1 MLRQAKCLQGR
12 SVDCG
17 SNGQAMV
24 RLKCRQGSTRLRPQ
38 ASISRSGVVT
48 LPLQCDLH
56 IHDDLIWGPIAVT
69 VNRPV
74 IWIIGR
80 RVVSPCR
87 IPVTCIP
94 VPPSAQ
100 HKDDS
105 RMMVCPPTA
114 VMPLPVVIVK
124 RGVVR
129 PTETSVPP
137 IVDDA
142 GICCAIDRHIPSQS
156 EISPLAR
163 RQVPASVDSLN
174 GLRSALIT
182 QSCRL
187 HAVASYSVWAGEIS
201 LAINRRTVAARHPR
215 IGSCR
220 SRAAYSCCLHAT
232 ASHIACASDRMA
244 STPRSG
250 APRDCRVPD
259 VATTSG

>member
-1 MLRQAKCLQGR
+1 
-12 SVDCG
+12 CG

-56 IHDDLIWGPIAVT
+56 THDDLIWRPVAVT

-74 IWIIGR
+74 IWIVGG

-87 IPVTCIP
+87 IPVTGIP

-100 HKDDS
+100 HKDDP

-129 PTETSVPP
+129 PTKTSVPP

-142 GICCAIDRHIPSQS
+142 SICCAIDRHIPSQS

-163 RQVPASVDSLN
+163 RQVPASVDSLV
-174 GLRSALIT
+174 GLRVT

-187 HAVASYSVWAGEIS
+187 HAVASYSVCAGEIS
-201 LAINRRTVAARHPR
+201 LAINRRTAAARHPR

-232 ASHIACASDRMA
+232 ASHIAYASNRMA
-244 STPRSG
+244 SSTRSG
-250 APRDCRVPD
+250 APRDCRVAD